1 ICEHVA
7 LAVQYVIHLH
17 RSLDGRRG
25 VHQVLK
31 VNSYNRNQQDYDCS
45 LVWEAPPSSSNGNG
59 AHAADHNANQ
69 SMNPTSST
77 RLCSECS
84 AELPSNGKG
93 SQSDLCRSCR
103 RKQQNHAA
111 YLRRKAK
118 KQQQTTSSKPSVEAV
133 PRERAKPRS
142 RVRIS

>member
-45 LVWEAPPSSSNGNG
+45 LVWKAPPSNSNGSSAG
-59 AHAADHNANQ
+59 SSASSLKQ
-69 SMNPTSST
+69 TLNPLASA
-77 RLCSECS
+77 RLCVQCS
-84 AELPSNGKG
+84 AELPASGKG
-93 SQSDLCRSCR
+93 SQSALCRSCR
-103 RKQQNHAA
+103 RKQQNHAS

-118 KQQQTTSSKPSVEAV
+118 KEQRSASSSPSGNAG

-142 RVRIS
+142 RVRKS